1 MMSSLLSQAWVA
13 FIIECDNEFEHRMPP
28 QGKRPWLTSMA
39 MWYTCM
45 RYVGPGG
52 ITIGDLERAARTP
65 TNLNGMQRWRYIDV
79 EPGPQKIVRAT
90 RAGMMAKRAW
100 DGLVETIEER
110 WAGRFDVDRLKM
122 ALRALD
128 EDMLPD
134 CMPILHYGLRTP
146 VEILSRPEGHTPD
159 DSLPA
164 LMARVLLRFAIN
176 YEQRSKL
183 SLAIGANVLRVLN
196 EDGIALRDIPRLA
209 GVSKE
214 SVSMAMGILKKG
226 LVVEGPAPS
235 GRGKAFGLNDLGLA
249 AQRKYPQLAG
259 SWVDG
264 PLQTSLEEIAPRLWE
279 GLKPYPDGWRAKV
292 KPPEVLPH
300 YPMVL
305 HRGGYPDGS

>member
-45 RYVGPGG
+45 RYVGAGG
-52 ITIGDLERAARTP
+52 ITIGELGRAAGTP
-65 TNLNGMQRWRYIDV
+65 ANLNGMQRWRYIDI
-79 EPGPQKIVRAT
+79 EPGPPKIVRAT
-90 RAGMMAKRAW
+90 SAGMMAKRAW

-110 WAGRFDVDRLKM
+110 WAGRFDIDRLKT

-128 EDMLPD
+128 DDMLPD
-134 CMPILHYGLRTP
+134 CMPILHYGLYTRVDVTP
-146 VEILSRPEGHTPD
+146 RPDNHVPD
-159 DSLPA
+159 GSLPA

-176 YEQRSKL
+176 YEQQSTL
-183 SLAIGANVLRVLN
+183 SLAIGASVLRVLN
-196 EDGIALRDIPRLA
+196 EDGIALREIPRLA

-226 LVVEGPAPS
+226 LVVEGPALS
-235 GRGKAFGLNDLGLA
+235 GRGKAVGLTELGLV
-249 AQRKYPQLAG
+249 AQRKYAQLSG
-259 SWVDG
+259 RWVDG
-264 PLQTSLEEIAPRLWE
+264 PLRASLEEIAPRLWE

-305 HRGGYPDGS
+305 HRGGYPDGA